1 MLWKWWVISFWCFGV
16 VSGYLVCYF
25 CGLFLVNM
33 MVVMFYLVND
43 ELCYLVVNC
52 GFLFLLVLFIL
63 FFVNEIVKSINVVSG
78 YFFLVEKRCY
88 SVVEM
93 CWFFVYWVLFC
104 VKSLVLVVF
113 VCWWLVWLNVFFVVS
128 DVIVVNFDCCYW

>member
-1 MLWKWWVISFWCFGV
+1 
-16 VSGYLVCYF
+16 
-25 CGLFLVNM
+25 

-93 CWFFVYWVLFC
+93 C
-104 VKSLVLVVF
+104 
-113 VCWWLVWLNVFFVVS
+113 
-128 DVIVVNFDCCYW
+128 